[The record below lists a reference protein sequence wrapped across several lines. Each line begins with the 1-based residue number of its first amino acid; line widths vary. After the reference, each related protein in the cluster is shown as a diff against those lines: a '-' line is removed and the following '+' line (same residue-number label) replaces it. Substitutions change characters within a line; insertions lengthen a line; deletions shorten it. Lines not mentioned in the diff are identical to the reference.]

1 MRACFE
7 YEMVH
12 VLFLNSWSDVGFFFF
27 NWQMRKEI
35 NECEVRVTSTIVTV
49 LAATLPMFLRFP
61 LCTFSDCSFCI
72 FFLSLPAFCFWL
84 CIPESSG
91 LLTLLCV
98 SPTKYLLSTT
108 LFWKCFW
115 ILFFILFNDKLLSC
129 QMDVVMISDNLDKL
143 L

>member
-12 VLFLNSWSDVGFFFF
+12 VLFLSSWSDVGFFFFF

-84 CIPESSG
+84 CIPEFSG

-98 SPTKYLLSTT
+98 MD
-108 LFWKCFW
+108 
-115 ILFFILFNDKLLSC
+115 NLLSC
-129 QMDVVMISDNLDKL
+129 HPLNTCSQPLSFENVIGFCSLFNQIF
-143 L
+143 

>member
-1 MRACFE
+1 
-7 YEMVH
+7 MVH

-72 FFLSLPAFCFWL
+72 FFSLSPCVLLLALHSRVFWSTDSSLRGGQLAFL
-84 CIPESSG
+84 
-91 LLTLLCV
+91 

-108 LFWKCFW
+108 LF
-115 ILFFILFNDKLLSC
+115 
-129 QMDVVMISDNLDKL
+129 
-143 L
+143 